1 MDSQDLFMTVY
12 RDYTAE
18 QIEAEY
24 NARAAIPDHP
34 LIFARWAAQGAAA
47 RKRAFARLDVAYG
60 DGPMEKM
67 DIFNPQRLAA
77 PVVMLIH
84 GGYWRSLD
92 KNDFSDKVAALTDAG
107 AAVAVVNYSLCPS
120 VTIGAIAD
128 EMRRAVIWLWRNA
141 RTFGGDPYRIQI
153 VGHSAGGHLVAMLLA
168 THWQDLGSDLPRC
181 PIQSALAISGVFDL
195 EPLVHTSM
203 NVDLRLTLET
213 AKALSPYYMR
223 PVCRAPLAL
232 AWGGNESDEFKRQSR
247 DFAERWRDQG
257 AQVRVLEIPGRNHLT
272 VVEDLGRA
280 GSELVQLALEL
291 QKMGR

>member
-1 MDSQDLFMTVY
+1 MTLY
-12 RDYTAE
+12 RGYDAH
-18 QIEAEY
+18 QLEAEY
-24 NARAAIPDHP
+24 NARASIPDHP
-34 LIFARWAAQGAAA
+34 LIFARWAAQSAAA

-67 DIFNPQRLAA
+67 DLFHPPRVAA
-77 PVVMLIH
+77 PVVLFIH

-92 KNDFSDKVAALTDAG
+92 KNDFSDKVSALTDAG
-107 AAVAVVNYSLCPS
+107 AAVAAVNYSLCPS
-120 VTIGAIAD
+120 VTIGEIVD

-141 RTFGGDPYRIQI
+141 QTFGGDPYRIQI
-153 VGHSAGGHLVAMLLA
+153 VGHSAGGHLAAMLLA

-181 PIQSALAISGVFDL
+181 PIQSALGISGLFDL
-195 EPLVHTSM
+195 EPLVHTSI
-203 NVDLRLTLET
+203 NAELRLTVEA

-247 DFAERWRDQG
+247 DFAERWRDLG
-257 AQVRVLEIPGRNHLT
+257 AQVRLLEIPGRNHLT
-272 VVEDLGRA
+272 VVEDLGR
-280 GSELVQLALEL
+280 GESELVQLALEL

>member
-1 MDSQDLFMTVY
+1 MTLY
-12 RDYTAE
+12 RGYDAG
-18 QIEAEY
+18 QLEAQY
-24 NARAAIPDHP
+24 NARASIPDHP
-34 LIFARWAAQGAAA
+34 LIFARWAARSAEV

-67 DIFNPQRLAA
+67 DIFHPQRLAA
-77 PVVMLIH
+77 PVVMFIH

-92 KNDFSDKVAALTDAG
+92 KNDFSDKVSALVDAG
-107 AAVAVVNYSLCPS
+107 AAVVPVNYTLCPN
-120 VTIGAIAD
+120 TNIGGIVD

-141 RTFGGDPYRIQI
+141 RGFGGDPYRIQLI
-153 VGHSAGGHLVAMLLA
+153 GHSAGGHLVAMLLA

-203 NVDLRLTLET
+203 NVDLRLDIET

-232 AWGGNESDEFKRQSR
+232 AWGALESDEFKRQSH
-247 DFAERWRDQG
+247 DFAERWRDLG
-257 AQVRVLEIPGRNHLT
+257 AQARLLEIPGRNHLT
-272 VVEDLGRA
+272 VVEDLGK
-280 GSELVQLALEL
+280 GDSELAKLAVEL

>member
-1 MDSQDLFMTVY
+1 MTLY
-12 RDYTAE
+12 RGYDAAGL
-18 QIEAEY
+18 EAQY
-24 NARAAIPDHP
+24 NARASIPDHP
-34 LIFARWAAQGAAA
+34 LIFARWAARSADA

-67 DIFNPQRLAA
+67 DIFHPQRVAA

-92 KNDFSDKVAALTDAG
+92 KNDFSDKVSALVDAG
-107 AAVAVVNYSLCPS
+107 AAVALVNYSLCPTA
-120 VTIGAIAD
+120 TIGAIAD

-141 RTFGGDPYRIQI
+141 QGFGGDPCRIQLI
-153 VGHSAGGHLVAMLLA
+153 GHSAGAHLAAMLLA

-181 PIQSALAISGVFDL
+181 PIQSALAVSGIYDV

-203 NVDLRLTLET
+203 NADLRLDVET
-213 AKALSPYYMR
+213 AKTVSPYYMR

-232 AWGGNESDEFKRQSR
+232 AWGADESDEFKRQSR
-247 DFAERWRDQG
+247 DFAERWRDLG
-257 AQVRVLEIPGRNHLT
+257 AQARLLEIPGRNHLT
-272 VVEDLGRA
+272 VIEDLGKA
-280 GSELVQLALEL
+280 DSELARLAVEL